1 MRFAARSDV
10 GFVRKQNQDAV
21 AVRSDDDG
29 LGLVVVADG
38 MGGEAAGDVASSL
51 ALEAVTRVFFQ
62 PETAA
67 ATVDRLTMA
76 VQQANARIYEEA
88 RQVEPYAGMG
98 TTIVAAAATQDEV
111 CVAHVGDSRAYLLE
125 GDGELRRLTQD
136 HSLVNELVRRG
147 QITAESAVH
156 HPQRHVLSRSL
167 GTEAEV
173 QVEAGRFAW
182 KAGDC
187 LMLCSDGLTGCMT
200 DEELAAVLLGHTEV
214 GEQVRLLIEQALARG
229 GHDNV
234 TVAIVMHDGE
244 NHWRDCG

>member
-98 TTIVAAAATQDEV
+98 TTIVAEIGR
-111 CVAHVGDSRAYLLE
+111 AHV
-125 GDGELRRLTQD
+125 
-136 HSLVNELVRRG
+136 
-147 QITAESAVH
+147 
-156 HPQRHVLSRSL
+156 
-167 GTEAEV
+167 
-173 QVEAGRFAW
+173 
-182 KAGDC
+182 
-187 LMLCSDGLTGCMT
+187 
-200 DEELAAVLLGHTEV
+200 
-214 GEQVRLLIEQALARG
+214 
-229 GHDNV
+229 
-234 TVAIVMHDGE
+234 
-244 NHWRDCG
+244 